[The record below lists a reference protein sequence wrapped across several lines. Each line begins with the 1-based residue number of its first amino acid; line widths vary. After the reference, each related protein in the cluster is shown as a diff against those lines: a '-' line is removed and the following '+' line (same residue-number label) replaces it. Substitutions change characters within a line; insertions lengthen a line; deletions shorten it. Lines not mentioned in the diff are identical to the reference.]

1 MGKCY
6 SYICPCINLCMDKA
20 KSSSQGFPR
29 QQLPY
34 RSKGKAWRKS
44 VLDWADDKTFR
55 RYSPVRQSV
64 LHKKVSFDLLNGKLH
79 MDDLMRIVNPDGLD
93 ATFIPETLQHYPI
106 MNAKINLLLGEES
119 KRTFEW
125 RAIVTNPNSVSE
137 IAEAKKQ
144 EFMER
149 LQESIERNSPPAP
162 PQQPQQPSQE
172 EMMAMAQ
179 QQQAMQV
186 QQGMPEEQPQ
196 EMQMPENQMAPPQ
209 QVPMQDQSQQQ
220 LQQETRDLS
229 DYFMYKWQDL
239 REKRANCLLNHYA
252 KEQNFRKIFNDGFRD
267 ALAVGEEIYQC
278 DIVGGE
284 PMLYKLNPLKVRA
297 FRSGYSSSFEDAD
310 IIIIED
316 YWSPG
321 KIIDTFYDMLSP
333 EDMKYI
339 EHIPDNLGDA
349 GSDSMGNIHELGE
362 FIPASQ
368 LMADSFPGWS
378 GREGQYGE
386 LTGLFDGSLLP
397 YDLMGNIRVM
407 QVYWKSR
414 RKVQKIKRYDELT
427 GEEEYD
433 FMPEDYIPDVNRG
446 EESETMWINEAWE
459 GTKIGSEIYVGM
471 RPRPVQYNRLTNPSR
486 CHFGIIGSVY
496 AFNGDKPYSV
506 VDIMKP
512 YSYLYDVIH
521 DRLNRL
527 IARNWGNLISL
538 DLAQVPKGW
547 EIDKWLYYAKTNG
560 LYVRDSFKEG
570 NIGAA
575 TGKLAGAVVS
585 QGTGVIPAADGN
597 TIQQYM
603 QLLTWIKEE
612 MSDACG
618 VSRQREGQ
626 ISNRETVGGVERATL
641 QSSHI
646 TEWLFVTHDD
656 VKRRVLE
663 CFIETAKIA
672 LRGKSK
678 KFEYIAGG
686 DLLQLAEIDGDE
698 FAENDYGIVVD
709 NSNGTQALAQQIT
722 TLAQAALQNQTLSFS
737 TIMKLYSSASL
748 SEKMRIVETEEQR
761 QREAAE
767 KQQQAQQQ
775 QAQAQLEEAKAQR
788 DMMLQMQERQHTEDN
803 ETKIRVAEIA
813 AEAKMGIA
821 EGTRESTEN
830 MNSETL
836 KSKDRQADEKM
847 RVEREKIAAAARRNN
862 TNRNR

>member
-1 MGKCY
+1 MSK
-6 SYICPCINLCMDKA
+6 NT
-20 KSSSQGFPR
+20 SSQGFPR
-29 QQLPY
+29 QQLSF

-44 VLDWADDKTFR
+44 VLDWADNKTFR

-64 LHKKVSFDLLNGKLH
+64 LHKKVSLDLLNGRLH

-93 ATFIPETLQHYPI
+93 ASFIPDTLQHYPI
-106 MNAKINLLLGEES
+106 MNSKINLLLGEES

-125 RAIVTNPNSVSE
+125 RAVVTNPNSVSE
-137 IAEAKKQ
+137 IAEEKKK
-144 EFMER
+144 EFMNR
-149 LQESIERNSPPAP
+149 LQESIERNTP
-162 PQQPQQPSQE
+162 
-172 EMMAMAQ
+172 
-179 QQQAMQV
+179 
-186 QQGMPEEQPQ
+186 PEEQG
-196 EMQMPENQMAPPQ
+196 APGG
-209 QVPMQDQSQQQ
+209 QQ

-239 REKRANCLLNHYA
+239 REKRANCLLNHYS

-267 ALAVGEEIYQC
+267 ALAVGEEVYQC

-284 PMLYKLNPLKVRA
+284 PTLIKLNPLKIRA

-321 KIIDTFYDMLSP
+321 KIIDTFYDLLTP

-339 EHIPDNLGDA
+339 ERLPDNLGDA

-368 LMADSFPGWS
+368 LYSDSFPGLS

-386 LTGLFDGSLLP
+386 LSGLFDGSLLP
-397 YDLMGNIRVM
+397 YDFMGNIRVM

-427 GEEEYD
+427 GEEEYE
-433 FMPEDYIPDVNRG
+433 FMPEDYIPATARG
-446 EESETMWINEAWE
+446 EESETLWINEAWE
-459 GTKIGSEIYVGM
+459 GTKIGSDIYVGM

-496 AFNGDKPYSV
+496 SFNGDKPYSV

-603 QLLTWIKEE
+603 NLLTWIKEE

-626 ISNRETVGGVERATL
+626 VSNRETVGGVERATL

-656 VKRRVLE
+656 IKRRVLE

-709 NSNGTQALAQQIT
+709 NSTGTQLLGQQIEA
-722 TLAQAALQNQTLSFS
+722 LAQAALQNQTLSFS
-737 TIMKLYSSASL
+737 TIMQLYSSASL
-748 SEKMRIVETEEQR
+748 SEKMRIVQTEEMRKEELAQQQLQTQQR
-761 QREAAE
+761 QQEQAMAL
-767 KQQQAQQQ
+767 AQQQ
-775 QAQAQLEEAKAQR
+775 QQEAIER
-788 DMMLQMQERQHTEDN
+788 QERQHSEDN
-803 ETKIRVAEIA
+803 QTKIRVAEIQA
-813 AEAKMGIA
+813 AAKLENSEASGEI
-821 EGTRESTEN
+821 TREIMAEN
-830 MNSETL
+830 RSEQR
-836 KSKDRQADEKM
+836 RQSEEKL
-847 RVEREKIAAAARRNN
+847 RVEIEKIAASKHGRER
-862 TNRNR
+862 